1 VEVAIQYSDDTPIR
15 IKKLRKEQWDI
26 IITAILFG
34 LTLNL
39 VADFINSFADPS
51 IQTMTIFYRGVVA
64 SVAFLVTIGVMV
76 LVVIRNFREECVK
89 EREIEL
95 VFFFNSDTGEP
106 YSSSYYHPTD
116 RLAIEFTRSDQKQKT
131 ELTKLVKDASVRLDN
146 SKLLPFQELLT
157 IYELTHR
164 EHSFEGQSERISF
177 KDKVALK
184 QSLIGEHILAYDF
197 KVPGSFD
204 SDYDYQKSVPKGPL
218 TKGTLTIDWKKG
230 YHGKMTIEFEYTQG
244 VILQNDRDLLLR
256 PRIGFLKVYKLIT
269 NIVVKTEFSPMRLFF
284 RRSNVEALIDWSNR
298 LCNRLLD
305 TADWKHYI
313 QPYEEAERKSI
324 HSVLLRG

>member
-1 VEVAIQYSDDTPIR
+1 MVEVAIQYSDDTPIR

-106 YSSSYYHPTD
+106 P
-116 RLAIEFTRSDQKQKT
+116 
-131 ELTKLVKDASVRLDN
+131 N
-146 SKLLPFQELLT
+146 
-157 IYELTHR
+157 
-164 EHSFEGQSERISF
+164 
-177 KDKVALK
+177 
-184 QSLIGEHILAYDF
+184 
-197 KVPGSFD
+197 
-204 SDYDYQKSVPKGPL
+204 
-218 TKGTLTIDWKKG
+218 
-230 YHGKMTIEFEYTQG
+230 
-244 VILQNDRDLLLR
+244 
-256 PRIGFLKVYKLIT
+256 
-269 NIVVKTEFSPMRLFF
+269 
-284 RRSNVEALIDWSNR
+284 
-298 LCNRLLD
+298 
-305 TADWKHYI
+305 
-313 QPYEEAERKSI
+313 
-324 HSVLLRG
+324 